1 MLQPVITTSNRVKFL
16 FRSYQMLPRL
26 QFSLLAHRTV
36 THHGREV
43 RRHLLIKRQCQ
54 WTRSHELAAF
64 ASMEWIVCSPWQHP
78 GISRLFIHFMP
89 FACAKIAMTLCDRDQ
104 SRYEIEKLRSRYC
117 SLIAFWSRPIIFGTR
132 QASTRAVLDTPRSSH
147 TQLTVVLRTYCPK
160 QCILRPPHVITSHLA
175 ERQVTARHLACDCL
189 CTTTWTWC
197 SPRLC
202 TSTCETLI
210 SNSTFRET
218 QTRKYLC

>member
-1 MLQPVITTSNRVKFL
+1 MQLLLPWSGSCVVHDNILGFRDCLSTSC
-16 FRSYQMLPRL
+16 
-26 QFSLLAHRTV
+26 T
-36 THHGREV
+36 
-43 RRHLLIKRQCQ
+43 
-54 WTRSHELAAF
+54 
-64 ASMEWIVCSPWQHP
+64 
-78 GISRLFIHFMP
+78 
-89 FACAKIAMTLCDRDQ
+89 FACAKLAMTLCDRDQ

-189 CTTTWTWC
+189 CTTTWT
-197 SPRLC
+197 
-202 TSTCETLI
+202 
-210 SNSTFRET
+210 
-218 QTRKYLC
+218 